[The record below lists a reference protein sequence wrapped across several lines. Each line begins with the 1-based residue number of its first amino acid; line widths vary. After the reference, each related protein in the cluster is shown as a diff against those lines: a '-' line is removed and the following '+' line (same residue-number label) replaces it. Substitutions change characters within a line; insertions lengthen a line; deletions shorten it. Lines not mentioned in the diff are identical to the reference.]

1 MRPRAA
7 LGVTMIAYLLRRI
20 GAGLVL
26 IFVVTGITFF
36 LTFGA
41 NLPVARNILGP
52 GATKEQVTQL
62 TAQLG
67 LDRPVFE
74 QYWSWLTGVF
84 RGDLGV
90 SYFSSQPIA
99 EALGNRLPVT
109 LSVVLAASVLVIVLS
124 TILGV
129 ISAARGG
136 IVDVIL
142 QGVSTIAFVFP
153 GIVLAIALVYVFAI
167 ALQWVPAVG
176 FVSITDSPSG
186 WFSSI
191 VLPAALLAIGGI
203 ASLASQIRGA
213 MVDQLDRDYVRT
225 LRTRGVSEPKILLKH
240 ALRNAAAPG
249 LTVFSLEFIGMFGG
263 ALFIEKVF
271 ALPGFGTFAYT
282 SAIQGDLPA
291 MMGVTL
297 FGVGLVVVVNLVV
310 DVLNGWLNPKV
321 RTS

>member
-1 MRPRAA
+1 M
-7 LGVTMIAYLLRRI
+7 LIYLLRRI

-26 IFVVTGITFF
+26 IMIVTGLTFF
-36 LTFGA
+36 MTYGA

-52 GATKEQVTQL
+52 SANAEQVAKL

-84 RGDLGV
+84 RGDLGT
-90 SYFSSQPIA
+90 SYFSSQPVA
-99 EALGNRLPVT
+99 EALGTRLPVT
-109 LSVVLAASVLVIVLS
+109 LSVVLAASVAVIVLS

-129 ISAARGG
+129 TSAARGG
-136 IVDVIL
+136 VVDGVL
-142 QGVSTIAFVFP
+142 QGLSTVAFVFP

-167 ALQWVPAVG
+167 VLKWVPAVG
-176 FVSITDSPSG
+176 FVPLSDSPSG
-186 WFSSI
+186 WLSSI
-191 VLPAALLAIGGI
+191 ILPSGLLAIGGI
-203 ASLASQIRGA
+203 ASLGAQIRGA
-213 MVDQLDRDYVRT
+213 MADQLDRDYVRT
-225 LRTRGVSEPKILLKH
+225 LRTRGVSEPTILLKH

-249 LTVFSLEFIGMFGG
+249 LTIFSLEFIGMFGG

-297 FGVGLVVVVNLVV
+297 FSVGLVVVVNLVV
-310 DVLNGWLNPKV
+310 DMLNGWLNPKV
-321 RTS
+321 RTQ